1 MKEIWEQK
9 GKKNAADTLILNHLW
24 DIQSGDPYYVAG
36 YAAWSWGK
44 LSKGKMKSS
53 NTNDKV
59 LETED

>member
-53 NTNDKV
+53 THKW
-59 LETED
+59 